1 MVRNYIIVTASY
13 WGFTL
18 VDGALRMLV
27 LFHFFRLGYTPFTL
41 AFLFLLYET
50 AGIAANLAGGYF
62 ASRFGIPRM
71 LAIGQMLQI
80 AGLLMLSA
88 LDPGWGAAASVAWVV
103 IAQGIA
109 GVAKDLTKT
118 ASKSAIKATSVE
130 GSGQLFRWVAW
141 FTGSKNAMK
150 GIGFFVGGL
159 LLDLVGFTHALWMM
173 AALLGVI
180 FIAGLVLLPSQL
192 GKAKSS
198 KTIRELF
205 GKSRGVNLLAAARI
219 FMFGARDVWFVV
231 GLPVFLYAHGWKFL
245 QVGGFLAAWTV
256 AYGGIQAIAP
266 TLVRTKCGWPQP
278 RGAISQAVGGGSCGR
293 TDCTSGYHE
302 LNRRCASRSRL
313 GGGIGTFR
321 SAVRSEFVP
330 ALVSYPGLRGIRKG
344 SGRRRILLCSQ
355 CSRPAPRHHV
365 VRSAVSG
372 RGHYGLPDRLGR
384 HAPALLPHHIH
395 HSAQCRRLKSGTGA
409 DLSAGKEARCLLAKL
424 TVHRPLSFRRLFQP
438 TDERE
443 VMPAGLEVGIQSVS
457 WAGAALW
464 TAYKFARWECISTGN
479 IFDQIGMAFWILSLT
494 MFFSRLGAVFVP

>member
-1 MVRNYIIVTASY
+1 MVRNYLIVTASY

-18 VDGALRMLV
+18 VDGALRMLI

-41 AFLFLLYET
+41 AFLFLLYEA

-71 LAIGQMLQI
+71 LAVGQMLQI

-150 GIGFFVGGL
+150 GIGFFIGGL
-159 LLDLVGFTHALWMM
+159 LLDLAGFTYALWMM

-180 FIAGLVLLPSQL
+180 FIAGLLLLPSQL

-231 GLPVFLYAHGWKFL
+231 GLPVFLYANGWRFL
-245 QVGGFLAAWTV
+245 EVGGFLAAWTI
-256 AYGGIQAIAP
+256 AYGGVQAIAP
-266 TLVRTKCGWPQP
+266 MLV
-278 RGAISQAVGGGSCGR
+278 
-293 TDCTSGYHE
+293 
-302 LNRRCASRSRL
+302 SRSPDGLSREVPAARL
-313 GGGIGTFR
+313 WAAVLAAVPIALAVIMQTTGIGRPDLVLVIGLALFGLPFAVNSSLHSYLILAYAGSEKAAEDVGFYYAANAAGRLLGITLSGVLYQFAGITGCLAG
-321 SAVRSEFVP
+321 SAIM
-330 ALVSYPGLRGIRKG
+330 L
-344 SGRRRILLCSQ
+344 LLCW
-355 CSRPAPRHHV
+355 
-365 VRSAVSG
+365 
-372 RGHYGLPDRLGR
+372 LITF
-384 HAPALLPHHIH
+384 LLP
-395 HSAQCRRLKSGTGA
+395 ANEG
-409 DLSAGKEARCLLAKL
+409 LSPAEAR
-424 TVHRPLSFRRLFQP
+424 P
-438 TDERE
+438 
-443 VMPAGLEVGIQSVS
+443 
-457 WAGAALW
+457 
-464 TAYKFARWECISTGN
+464 
-479 IFDQIGMAFWILSLT
+479 
-494 MFFSRLGAVFVP
+494 